1 MDIAMWVYCNNCHR
15 DAKLKLKVGTTLKEL
30 EENYSCPHCDK
41 KGKLIHT

>member
-1 MDIAMWVYCNNCHR
+1 MDAAMWVFCKYCHR
-15 DAKLKLKVGTTLKEL
+15 DAKLVLKEGTTLKEL